1 MLASGLAIYSRQ
13 KTLIDFFRNRITF
26 PIFDI
31 RGNLIAFGGR
41 ALDESGPKYLNTNE
55 TAIYHKGKHLYG
67 LNFAKSSQS
76 DRIIIVEGYF
86 DVISLYLAGID
97 YAAATLGT
105 ALTSAQVNLLKRH
118 TNRVITCFDADRAG
132 RNATSKATALL
143 ERAGIEVSVL
153 LIPENKDPDDYIRVY
168 GPARFK
174 ALLDNMMEP
183 LAFELEMIR
192 QESLS
197 EDGALQILSYQN
209 LACNLLAKEK
219 NAILREIY
227 AAKVAA
233 EIGTTTKAVMTEIAR
248 RRNADLNSQD
258 GRTPEEGTISS
269 AGARAKDISTAREDE
284 IQLIILLSEFNG
296 LLSELDFVIEPED
309 FSAGLLRK
317 VASKLLAAGK
327 DGSFSTANLP
337 GIIEESSAGDSD
349 RDLANSLM
357 EASMNS
363 IELTGMRQKRAAIGR
378 LFHRLRSERFDR
390 EGEALLAQAKAAASA
405 SERTEYLAKYKELQT
420 QGIKWKQKLY

>member
-1 MLASGLAIYSRQ
+1 
-13 KTLIDFFRNRITF
+13 
-26 PIFDI
+26 
-31 RGNLIAFGGR
+31 
-41 ALDESGPKYLNTNE
+41 
-55 TAIYHKGKHLYG
+55 
-67 LNFAKSSQS
+67 
-76 DRIIIVEGYF
+76 
-86 DVISLYLAGID
+86 
-97 YAAATLGT
+97 
-105 ALTSAQVNLLKRH
+105 
-118 TNRVITCFDADRAG
+118 
-132 RNATSKATALL
+132 
-143 ERAGIEVSVL
+143 
-153 LIPENKDPDDYIRVY
+153 
-168 GPARFK
+168 
-174 ALLDNMMEP
+174 
-183 LAFELEMIR
+183 MIR

-248 RRNADLNSQD
+248 RRNSDLNSQD
-258 GRTPEEGTISS
+258 GRTPEGGTISS